1 MNGKRD
7 HVSSV
12 AARAQVSDKSGLFHC
27 ISAPQGYK
35 RDFRISCESV
45 PMQVPDLPN
54 SSKMK
59 SHWRLTAIWTP
70 KSRLAPLLNILAATW
85 RPKGSPRP
93 AKKHPKTGPRASQI
107 LKNEVPEATWSD
119 FGAKTPFGI
128 LFGPPLAPTWRHKEA
143 PTPCKGSQNRA
154 EREPKR
160 VPNETKSLLKIYAKF
175 NIVSDIIL
183 EQKSIEKVSKI

>member
-27 ISAPQGYK
+27 ISAHQGYK

-93 AKKHPKTGPRASQI
+93 AKKRPKTGPRASQI

-119 FGAKTPFGI
+119 FGAKTSFGI

-143 PTPCKGSQNRA
+143 PKAPKIEPKGTLNESQTTQNRFKN
-154 EREPKR
+154 RCQ
-160 VPNETKSLLKIYAKF
+160 I
-175 NIVSDIIL
+175 
-183 EQKSIEKVSKI
+183 

>member
-70 KSRLAPLLNILAATW
+70 KSRLAPLLKPFWL
-85 RPKGSPRP
+85 PRP
-93 AKKHPKTGPRASQI
+93 AKKRPKTGTRAFQI

-119 FGAKTPFGI
+119 FGAKTSFGT
-128 LFGPPLAPTWRHKEA
+128 LFGPPLDPTWRPKEL
-143 PTPCKGSQNRA
+143 PRPPRGTS
-154 EREPKR
+154 KR
-160 VPNETKSLLKIYAKF
+160 VQDDPPTWQNHI
-175 NIVSDIIL
+175 
-183 EQKSIEKVSKI
+183 